1 MLEITLCWNKD
12 IIPTW
17 CVRKFVSQLT
27 HFEKNIYSYVTGDE
41 LCMNK
46 HVTRSISC
54 PTPFVK
60 TCNEKLKWDMDVDV
74 RTYRY
79 DMYEYTH
86 VVFFL

>member
-1 MLEITLCWNKD
+1 
-12 IIPTW
+12 
-17 CVRKFVSQLT
+17 
-27 HFEKNIYSYVTGDE
+27 
-41 LCMNK
+41 MNK
-46 HVTRSISC
+46 HVTCSISR

-60 TCNEKLKWDMDVDV
+60 TCNEKLKWDMDVYV